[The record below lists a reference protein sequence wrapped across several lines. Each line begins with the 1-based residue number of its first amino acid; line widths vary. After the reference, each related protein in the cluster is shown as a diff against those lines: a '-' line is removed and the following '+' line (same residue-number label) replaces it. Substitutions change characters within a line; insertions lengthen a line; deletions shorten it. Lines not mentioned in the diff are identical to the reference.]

1 MATYVINKGKFAD
14 PHEKMIEAI
23 SKSEILYEIAWN
35 EQYRECS
42 EQITDLVN
50 DLINMISSLETR
62 LNKAHR
68 MIKKLET
75 EARDLRGQLK
85 EEEP

>member
-1 MATYVINKGKFAD
+1 MTTYVINRGKFAE

-35 EQYRECS
+35 EQYKDCQDKVS
-42 EQITDLVN
+42 DLVN

-62 LNKAHR
+62 LNKSHR
-68 MIKKLET
+68 IVKNLEA
-75 EARDLRGQLK
+75 EVKNLQSKMK
-85 EEEP
+85 EEES